1 MSHPGLM
8 LGIEK
13 KGGQNVRASHQN
25 LLVGA
30 HKIAIMAFVH
40 QSMIIV
46 EVVFFFILICFS
58 SDTDHMMTMLQP
70 DRWMQ
75 WLVHFYVCTRMAVT
89 NEINEI

>member
-13 KGGQNVRASHQN
+13 KRGQNVRASHQN

-30 HKIAIMAFVH
+30 HKIAIMAFVR

-46 EVVFFFILICFS
+46 EVVFFFYFNLF
-58 SDTDHMMTMLQP
+58 
-70 DRWMQ
+70 
-75 WLVHFYVCTRMAVT
+75 
-89 NEINEI
+89 

>member
-13 KGGQNVRASHQN
+13 KRGQNVRASHQN

-46 EVVFFFILICFS
+46 EVVFFFYFNLF
-58 SDTDHMMTMLQP
+58 
-70 DRWMQ
+70 
-75 WLVHFYVCTRMAVT
+75 
-89 NEINEI
+89 